1 MFIIDILIWLAII
14 ALFILSFIGLIYP
27 IIPSSLLIWVGFILY
42 HFFVNNDEL
51 TLTFWMVMAVFT
63 VILIVAD
70 IVANSYFV
78 KKFGGSKWGERGAA
92 IAVIVGSFIIPPFG
106 ILIVPFITV
115 FLIEI
120 IQRRTMNEAIR
131 SSFGSIIGFL
141 SGTFAKIV
149 IQMIMIIWFIIVILF

>member
-1 MFIIDILIWLAII
+1 MLNIDILIWVVII
-14 ALFILSFIGLIYP
+14 GLFLLSFIGLLYP
-27 IIPSSLLIWVGFILY
+27 IIPSSLLIWIGFILY
-42 HFFVNNDEL
+42 HFFIKNEEL
-51 TLTFWMVMAVFT
+51 TMIFWIAMAVFT

-92 IAVIVGSFIIPPFG
+92 IAVIIGSFIIPPFG

-115 FLIEI
+115 FIIEV
-120 IQRRTMNEAIR
+120 IQRRTIKDAIR

-149 IQMIMIIWFIIVILF
+149 IQMIMIIWFIIVIIF

>member
-51 TLTFWMVMAVFT
+51 TLTFWTVMAVFT